1 MSDVPLLKE
10 FAAAAILAALAGF
23 LVYAAWQ
30 IWAAATG
37 RRTGD
42 DEDEYEQ
49 EPCPECGYDVR
60 ASRGKCPE
68 CGADI
73 ASRHRYFR
81 ALSEDWPETN
91 LDPRVPAPGEELV
104 MLHSTPVAFEADL
117 LRDQLL
123 ARGIRSEAGVW
134 QETGVAR
141 AAGRAPPFHRVLVY
155 SGDAE
160 AAKAYLERLRRA
172 ASELPQPARTPQPRG
187 DAGDAVEEQ

>member
-10 FAAAAILAALAGF
+10 LAGVAVLAALVGF
-23 LVYAAWQ
+23 LLYAAWQ
-30 IWAAATG
+30 IWSAFTG

-42 DEDEYEQ
+42 GEDEYEQ

-60 ASRGKCPE
+60 ASRGQCPE

-73 ASRHRYFR
+73 ASRRRYLR

-91 LDPRVPAPGEELV
+91 LDPRVPAPGEALV
-104 MLHSTPVAFEADL
+104 MLHSTPEAFEADL

-134 QETGVAR
+134 QETGFAR
-141 AAGRAPPFHRVLVY
+141 SAGTAPPFHRVLVY

-160 AAKAYLERLRRA
+160 AATAYLERLRQA
-172 ASELPQPARTPQPRG
+172 ASALPDAGRPEEARG
-187 DAGDAVEEQ
+187 DAG

>member
-1 MSDVPLLKE
+1 MSEIPLLTE
-10 FAAAAILAALAGF
+10 FAVAAVLAGLAGF
-23 LVYAAWQ
+23 LLYAAWH
-30 IWAAATG
+30 IWSAATG

-42 DEDEYEQ
+42 EEEYEQ

-73 ASRHRYFR
+73 ASRRRYLR

-91 LDPRVPAPGEELV
+91 LDPRVPEPGEDLV
-104 MLHSTPVAFEADL
+104 MLHSTPDAYEADL

-134 QETGVAR
+134 QETGFAR
-141 AAGRAPPFHRVLVY
+141 SAGTAPPFHRVLVY

-160 AAKAYLERLRRA
+160 AATAYLERLRQA
-172 ASELPQPARTPQPRG
+172 ASELPDAGRPEEARG
-187 DAGDAVEEQ
+187 DAG

>member
-1 MSDVPLLKE
+1 MDEIPLLKE
-10 FAAAAILAALAGF
+10 LAVIAGMVALVGF
-23 LVYAAWQ
+23 LVYAAWSV
-30 IWAAATG
+30 WSAATG

-42 DEDEYEQ
+42 SDEEYEE

-73 ASRHRYFR
+73 ASRRRYLR

-91 LDPRVPAPGEELV
+91 LEPRVPAPGEELV
-104 MLHSTPVAFEADL
+104 MLHSTPEAFEADL

-123 ARGIRSEAGVW
+123 ARGIRSVADAW

-141 AAGRAPPFHRVLVY
+141 AAGFAAPFHRVLVY

-160 AAKAYLERLRRA
+160 AATAYLERLRQA
-172 ASELPQPARTPQPRG
+172 ASELPGAGGRAQARG
-187 DAGDAVEEQ
+187 DAREE

>member
-10 FAAAAILAALAGF
+10 LAGVAVLAALVGF
-23 LVYAAWQ
+23 LLYAAWQ
-30 IWAAATG
+30 IWSAFTG
-37 RRTGD
+37 RHTGGGED
-42 DEDEYEQ
+42 EYEDEYEQ

-60 ASRGKCPE
+60 ESRGKCPE

-73 ASRHRYFR
+73 ASRRRYLR

-91 LDPRVPAPGEELV
+91 LDPRVPAPGEALV

-141 AAGRAPPFHRVLVY
+141 AAATAPPFHRVLVY

-160 AAKAYLERLRRA
+160 AATAYLERLRQA
-172 ASELPQPARTPQPRG
+172 ASELP
-187 DAGDAVEEQ
+187 DAGRPQARGGSEER